1 MRDPETGLHS
11 RMSSALS
18 RVFILALALAGFCG
32 SVQCGGTT
40 PAGDPP
46 ARPNIV
52 FILVDD
58 LGWTDVT
65 PYAPHPDQ
73 YYEMPHIT
81 QLAGQGVTFTNAY
94 TNSANCA
101 PSRAAL
107 LSGQAYPNNPIYT
120 VGSGARGKA
129 KYRDLVPPE
138 NEEALPAEKIT
149 FAERLQDAGYT
160 TGFMGKW
167 HLGKPPEAGPKQQGY
182 DVNVGGY
189 STGRPSWPGAYFEPA
204 NNPYIEDAQDA
215 EYLTDFYT
223 RKAVEFLSDHSGEP
237 FYLQLSYYSVHSPLQ
252 APDPRKKPF
261 QRKPPVGGHTN
272 ATYAAMIESVDRGVG
287 QIMDTLER
295 LGVKEET
302 IVVFYSDN
310 GGVDG
315 EAVDHWSAT
324 DNAPLRMG
332 KGSFY
337 EGGIRV
343 PLIVRWPEVAPPG
356 VTVDESVIGT
366 DLYPTLLDA
375 ANVPR
380 APGYSLDGESL
391 LPLLREP
398 RTATLPRKHLYW
410 HFPGYLNGNV
420 QKGTW
425 RTTPVSVVRSGKWK
439 LLKFYE
445 GPRLEL
451 YDLEQDVGESHN
463 LADERP
469 VIRRR
474 LHEQLQRWLTA
485 NDAPMPKPKSK

>member
-1 MRDPETGLHS
+1 
-11 RMSSALS
+11 MSSASS
-18 RVFILALALAGFCG
+18 RVIFLGLLLACLCVNGREGRAA
-32 SVQCGGTT
+32 S
-40 PAGDPP
+40 ADDPQ

-58 LGWTDVT
+58 LGWTDVN
-65 PYAPHPDQ
+65 PYAARPNQ
-73 YYEMPHIT
+73 YYETPNIT
-81 QLAGQGVTFTNAY
+81 QLAGQGISFTNAY

-107 LSGQAYPNNPIYT
+107 LSGQAYPNNPVYT
-120 VGSGARGKA
+120 VGSGARGKD
-129 KYRDLVPPE
+129 KYRDLIPPE
-138 NEEALPAEKIT
+138 NKETLPRDKIT

-167 HLGKPPEAGPKQQGY
+167 HLGEPPEAGPKQQGY
-182 DVNVGGY
+182 DVNIGGY
-189 STGRPSWPGAYFEPA
+189 STGRPSWSGAYFEPG
-204 NNPYIEDAQDA
+204 NNPYIEDARDG

-223 RKAVEFLSDHSGEP
+223 RKAVEFLEDHREEP

-252 APDPRKKPF
+252 APDARTAPF
-261 QRKPPVGGHTN
+261 RQKSPVGGHSN

-287 QIMDTLER
+287 RILSALDR
-295 LGVKEET
+295 LGVQEET

-343 PLIVRWPEVAPPG
+343 PLIVRWPDVVPPG
-356 VTVDESVIGT
+356 VTIDEPVIGT

-375 ANVPR
+375 TKVPR
-380 APGYSLDGESL
+380 APNYSLDGESL
-391 LPLLREP
+391 LPLLRKP
-398 RTATLPRKHLYW
+398 RTATLSRKNLYW

-425 RTTPVSVVRSGKWK
+425 RTTPVSVIRSGKWK

-445 GPRLEL
+445 GNRLEL
-451 YDLEQDVGESHN
+451 YNLEQDIGENRN
-463 LADERP
+463 LKDKKP
-469 VIRRR
+469 TVRRR
-474 LHEQLQRWLTA
+474 LHQQLQHWLTE
-485 NDAPMPKPKSK
+485 NDAPMPTPETK

>member
-1 MRDPETGLHS
+1 
-11 RMSSALS
+11 MSSVLNRVILWAL
-18 RVFILALALAGFCG
+18 LLMGLCG
-32 SVQCGGTT
+32 TGWDSHAKPVEDTL
-40 PAGDPP
+40 

-52 FILVDD
+52 FVLVDD
-58 LGWTDVT
+58 LGWTDVN

-73 YYEMPHIT
+73 YYETPHIT

-107 LSGQAYPNNPIYT
+107 LSGQAYPNNPVYT
-120 VGSGARGKA
+120 VGSGARGKD

-138 NEEALPAEKIT
+138 NEETLPAAKVT

-167 HLGKPPEAGPKQQGY
+167 HLGEPPEAGPKQQGY
-182 DVNVGGY
+182 DVNIGGY
-189 STGRPSWPGAYFEPA
+189 STGRPSWSGAYFQPG
-204 NNPYIEDAQDA
+204 NNPYIDDARDG

-223 RKAVEFLSDHSGEP
+223 RKAVEFLENHHGGKP

-252 APDPRKKPF
+252 APDARTGPF
-261 QRKPPVGGHTN
+261 QHKMPVGGHTN
-272 ATYAAMIESVDRGVG
+272 ATYAAMIASVDRGVG
-287 QIMDTLER
+287 RIMETLDR
-295 LGVKEET
+295 LGVQEET
-302 IVVFYSDN
+302 LVVFYSDN

-315 EAVDHWSAT
+315 ETVDHWSAT

-343 PLIVRWPEVAPPG
+343 PLIVRWPEGTPAG
-356 VTVDESVIGT
+356 VTVDEPVIGT

-375 ANVPR
+375 ANVSQ
-380 APGYSLDGESL
+380 ASDYALDGESL

-398 RTATLPRKHLYW
+398 RTAALSRKHLYW
-410 HFPGYLNGNV
+410 HFPGYLGGNI

-425 RTTPVSVVRSGKWK
+425 RTTPVSVIRSGKWK

-445 GPRLEL
+445 GNRLEL
-451 YDLEQDVGESHN
+451 YNLEHDVGENHN
-463 LADERP
+463 LADEKP
-469 VIRRR
+469 TVRRR
-474 LHEQLQRWLTA
+474 LHEQLRHWLTKH
-485 NDAPMPKPKSK
+485 DAPMPKPKSD

>member
-1 MRDPETGLHS
+1 MPSVLSRPILLVLVLTGLYVS
-11 RMSSALS
+11 
-18 RVFILALALAGFCG
+18 G
-32 SVQCGGTT
+32 SGGRAMPQEDTRE
-40 PAGDPP
+40 
-46 ARPNIV
+46 RPNIV

-58 LGWTDVT
+58 LGWTDVN
-65 PYAPHPDQ
+65 PYAPHQDQ
-73 YYEMPHIT
+73 YYETPNIT
-81 QLAGQGVTFTNAY
+81 QLAGQGVSFTNAY

-107 LSGQAYPNNPIYT
+107 LSGQAYPNNPVYT
-120 VGSGARGKA
+120 VGSGARGKD

-138 NEEALPAEKIT
+138 NDETLPTDKIT

-167 HLGKPPEAGPKQQGY
+167 HLGEPPKAGPKQQGY
-182 DVNVGGY
+182 DINVGGY
-189 STGRPSWPGAYFEPA
+189 DTGRPSWSGAYFQPN
-204 NNPYIEDAQDA
+204 NNPYIEDAEDG

-223 RKAVEFLSDHSGEP
+223 RKAVEFLEDHRRNP

-252 APDPRKKPF
+252 APDTRKTPF
-261 QRKPPVGGHTN
+261 RQKTPVGGHSD

-287 QIMDTLER
+287 RIMEALER
-295 LGVKEET
+295 LGVKDET

-343 PLIVRWPEVAPPG
+343 PLIVRWPEAVPPG
-356 VTVDESVIGT
+356 VTVDEPVIGT

-375 ANVPR
+375 ANVTR
-380 APGYSLDGESL
+380 APNYVLDGESL
-391 LPLLREP
+391 LPLLRKP
-398 RTATLPRKHLYW
+398 RTADLSRKHLYW

-425 RTTPVSVVRSGKWK
+425 RTTPVSVIRSGQWK

-451 YDLEQDVGESHN
+451 YNLEQDIGENHD
-463 LADERP
+463 LASEKP
-469 VIRRR
+469 TVRRR
-474 LHEQLQRWLTA
+474 LHEQLREWLKK
-485 NDAPMPKPKSK
+485 NDAPIPQPETN